1 MHLFIKKNL
10 AILKKTNTLTLTY
23 ENVSRE
29 TSLPQKSRLDTSIP
43 KMEIQLKTNH
53 KRSDHHV

>member
-10 AILKKTNTLTLTY
+10 AILKKTNTLTLTL
-23 ENVSRE
+23 EDVSRE

-43 KMEIQLKTNH
+43 IMEIQLKTNH
-53 KRSDHHV
+53 KRSNRHV